1 MLMNEKYMLRCFLEP
16 MSYLG
21 LSKHNY
27 EIKERYLMACPL
39 NEQIPRGPRT
49 FIGEKVR
56 KREVRSIFKKKKT
69 DPTVEVERKREREVR
84 RPITDLTSS
93 DTSDGGEPVSC

>member
-1 MLMNEKYMLRCFLEP
+1 
-16 MSYLG
+16 
-21 LSKHNY
+21 
-27 EIKERYLMACPL
+27 MACPL

-69 DPTVEVERKREREVR
+69 DPTVEVERERERERSVVLSR
-84 RPITDLTSS
+84 T
-93 DTSDGGEPVSC
+93 